1 MTATSERQ
9 SLSWKSLG
17 HQCLLV
23 SGNTLMAIGWGR
35 VLQVLITLGTANL
48 LFEEQ
53 PCHDRLYPAVIRALL
68 LSTVEFVHC
77 TLGLTRSKPLFVL
90 LFLVV
95 RGGVQYFAGP
105 NGYFDYVASCA
116 QWPYVYT
123 VSCWSIGEFLRF
135 GCFTVAE
142 TSSSMSSLSKSMR
155 YIVGPIAFPLGAF
168 GEMLMLKSLADHPS
182 TQPRHKILVWTLISL
197 WPFGFA
203 ILMKQLLA
211 QKKKHFDSLKRQ
223 SSTKKK
229 NV

>member
-1 MTATSERQ
+1 MTSTSERQ
-9 SLSWKSLG
+9 FSSWKSLG

-23 SGNTLMAIGWGR
+23 FGNTVMAVGWAH
-35 VLQVLITLGTANL
+35 VLVVLITLGTANS

-53 PCHDRLYPAVIRALL
+53 ACHDQLYPAVIRALL
-68 LSTVEFVHC
+68 LSTVELAHC
-77 TLGLTRSKPLFVL
+77 TLGLTRSKPIFVL

-95 RGGVQYFAGP
+95 RGGVEYFAGP
-105 NGYFDYVASCA
+105 NGYFHHVTSCA
-116 QWPYVYT
+116 QWPHLYT
-123 VSCWSIGEFLRF
+123 VACWSIGEFLRF

-142 TSSSMSSLSKSMR
+142 MSSSMSSLPKSIR

-182 TQPRHKILVWTLISL
+182 TKADHKIWIWTLISL

-223 SSTKKK
+223 SLTKKAK
-229 NV
+229 